1 MTLDPYGSDT
11 KPTMRFEPNPRTSE
25 MTNNITL
32 KQVDDVAI
40 VTMNNGGHAN
50 TVDMAFCE
58 GMLGALNE
66 IEESSRY
73 RAMILR
79 GTGSVFSAG
88 GDLSQIRAG
97 LNQPGRY
104 LELLIDAFHSTILA
118 LRRLRIPVIASV
130 HGAAAG
136 GGFSLAMACDIVVA
150 SSKARFVVGYS
161 KLGTS
166 SDGGLSFQLARRLG
180 VARALDLFLLKDAL
194 NAEEAGS
201 LGLIQRIVDP
211 LLLEETTLDLARK
224 IASYS
229 PDAVGE
235 IKSLVALPA
244 DDELEKHLEREKQAF
259 LRCASTAEFQR
270 RVAEFVERSTT
281 GPARTSA

>member
-11 KPTMRFEPNPRTSE
+11 ELTIRSEPNLRTPE

-40 VTMNNGGHAN
+40 VTMDNGGHAN
-50 TVDMAFCE
+50 TVDTAFCE

-66 IEESSRY
+66 IEGSPRY

-88 GDLSQIRAG
+88 GDLSQIQAG
-97 LNQPGRY
+97 LNQPGGY
-104 LELLIDAFHSTILA
+104 LELLIGAFHLTILT

-150 SSKARFVVGYS
+150 SSKARFVVGYP

-166 SDGGLSFQLARRLG
+166 SDGGLSFQLAHRLG
-180 VARALDLFLLKDAL
+180 SARTLDLFLLKDAL

-201 LGLIQRIVDP
+201 LGLIQRVVDP

-224 IASYS
+224 IAGYS
-229 PDAVGE
+229 SDAVRE
-235 IKSLVALPA
+235 IKSLVALRA
-244 DDELEKHLEREKQAF
+244 DDELERHLEREKQAF
-259 LRCASTAEFQR
+259 LRCASTTEFRR
-270 RVAEFVERSTT
+270 RVAEFVDRSTA